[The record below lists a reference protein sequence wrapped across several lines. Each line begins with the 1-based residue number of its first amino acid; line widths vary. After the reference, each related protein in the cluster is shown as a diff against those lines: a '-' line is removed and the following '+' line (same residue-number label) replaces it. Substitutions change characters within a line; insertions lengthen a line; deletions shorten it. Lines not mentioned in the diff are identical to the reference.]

1 MKNRN
6 RKYTNG
12 DINIYWRADLCVHNT
27 YCYRTL
33 RSVFD
38 PSKRPWVN
46 PLGADSE
53 QIKVVI
59 EACPTDA
66 LMFRWCDD
74 NKNNQETS
82 AKLYKGDEATE
93 FGGSK
98 SSDVET
104 SGCSINLRPN
114 GPIIIDGECQV
125 EDSDGTLLRSQKMY
139 SLCRCG
145 GSKNQPY
152 CDGSH
157 FSIGYKDR

>member
-1 MKNRN
+1 MKSRN
-6 RKYTNG
+6 RKYSNG
-12 DINIYWRADLCVHNT
+12 EINIYWKADLCVHNT
-27 YCYRTL
+27 HCYRTL

-46 PLGADSE
+46 PLGATSG
-53 QIKVVI
+53 QIKEVI

-66 LMFRWCDD
+66 LMFSWCDEKRNID
-74 NKNNQETS
+74 ETS
-82 AKLYKGDEATE
+82 SKLYKGDEATE
-93 FGGSK
+93 FGGSPI
-98 SSDVET
+98 SSEVGEPVKV
-104 SGCSINLRPN
+104 NLRPN

-125 EDSDGTLLRSQKMY
+125 EDSEGNLLKSQKMY